1 MRELD
6 DFMLSEIDQNYLTTC
21 MGRIDILHM
30 QHLSLFGT
38 SLLNGPLE
46 ITANLASPSF
56 YRGVLAIFV
65 KRRQMRKI
73 ITRRIENRKYVTKK
87 ATEEFDY

>member
-30 QHLSLFGT
+30 QHLSLFET

-56 YRGVLAIFV
+56 YRGVFAIFV
-65 KRRQMRKI
+65 KRRKMRKI
-73 ITRRIENRKYVTKK
+73 ITRQIENTKNLTKK
-87 ATEEFDY
+87 ATEKFDY

>member
-56 YRGVLAIFV
+56 YRGVFAIFV
-65 KRRQMRKI
+65 KRRQIRK
-73 ITRRIENRKYVTKK
+73 KSKDKSKK
-87 ATEEFDY
+87 QKT

>member
-6 DFMLSEIDQNYLTTC
+6 DFLLSEIDQNYLTTC

-56 YRGVLAIFV
+56 YRGVFAIFV
-65 KRRQMRKI
+65 KRRKMRKI
-73 ITRRIENRKYVTKK
+73 ITRQIENRKNVTKK
-87 ATEEFDY
+87 ATEKFDY